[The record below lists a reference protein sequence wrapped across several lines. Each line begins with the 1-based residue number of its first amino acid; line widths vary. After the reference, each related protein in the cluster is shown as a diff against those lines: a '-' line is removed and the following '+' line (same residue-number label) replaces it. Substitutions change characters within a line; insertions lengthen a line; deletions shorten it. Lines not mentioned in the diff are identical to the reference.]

1 MAARRLKSVVGSHA
15 QKKCM
20 AGGRGGVEEKKIK
33 LR

>member
-20 AGGRGGVEEKKIK
+20 AGGKLEEEKKK
-33 LR
+33 